1 MISFGIHFFFFLSFT
16 HSCYVLT
23 LLVQAFGA
31 CSAMAGGH
39 QVPCRALCLSL
50 HDLCWKRGRVWQK
63 VLQVGD
69 GLILSSRGVLFAFIF
84 LPQRLS
90 RRKAGEIK
98 QQQEVLVRSAS
109 VTAFKALQC
118 DHRSA
123 GITVTSM
130 GDSKHRAVGDTAA
143 AGGLGTGKAETHSL

>member
-1 MISFGIHFFFFLSFT
+1 MQGFA
-16 HSCYVLT
+16 
-23 LLVQAFGA
+23 LVTAPVA
-31 CSAMAGGH
+31 A
-39 QVPCRALCLSL
+39 
-50 HDLCWKRGRVWQK
+50 DLCWKRGRVWQK

-69 GLILSSRGVLFAFIF
+69 GLILSSRGVLFAFILF
-84 LPQRLS
+84 FYPQRFS

-98 QQQEVLVRSAS
+98 QQQEALVRSAS

-130 GDSKHRAVGDTAA
+130 GDSKHRAVGGTAA